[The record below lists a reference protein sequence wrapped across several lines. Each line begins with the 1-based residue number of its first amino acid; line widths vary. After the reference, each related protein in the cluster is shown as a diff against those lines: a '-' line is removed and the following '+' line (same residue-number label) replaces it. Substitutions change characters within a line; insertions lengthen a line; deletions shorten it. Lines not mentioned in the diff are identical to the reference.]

1 MDKPK
6 IKKISPTRTSQNTN
20 VGNSG
25 IGGPTR
31 QLGESV
37 VLDQL
42 CHLSDAVTRLSI
54 RSQTTNTLLSS
65 VLELQQ
71 NMLDETRKSNRILG
85 DVKDSLV
92 DMKKELKDSNENLQF
107 IGSEIDKME
116 DITRDME
123 EISKKHNTNVDS
135 VLNAL
140 IILLQGE
147 DAVEKIRQ
155 KANCVE
161 N

>member
-6 IKKISPTRTSQNTN
+6 VKKMSPSQTSKNTS
-20 VGNSG
+20 VGSSG
-25 IGGPTR
+25 VGGPTR
-31 QLGESV
+31 QLGEAV
-37 VLDQL
+37 ILDQI
-42 CHLSDAVTRLSI
+42 CHLNEAVTRLSI
-54 RSQTTNTLLSS
+54 RSQTTNTLLQS

-92 DMKKELKDSNENLQF
+92 GMKNELKDSNKNLQF
-107 IGSEIDKME
+107 IGREIDKME

-123 EISKKHNTNVDS
+123 EISKKHNANVDN

-147 DAVEKIRQ
+147 DAITEIRQ
-155 KANCVE
+155 KANCTE